1 VDARS
6 WEDATRTL
14 GHTVDMM
21 ASNETSDG
29 VVKHGQQVHDE
40 FWVPE
45 RPSQALHSEG
55 DEVPVH
61 RRRFRPEPRF
71 GWLGGT
77 NRAMLMPDGRYSKD
91 VPPPYRPNAN
101 IKQIG
106 QLTLIE

>member
-1 VDARS
+1 MDARS

-77 NRAMLMPDGRYSKD
+77 NWVQSATPDRM
-91 VPPPYRPNAN
+91 A
-101 IKQIG
+101 
-106 QLTLIE
+106 E

>member
-1 VDARS
+1 
-6 WEDATRTL
+6 
-14 GHTVDMM
+14 MM
-21 ASNETSDG
+21 AFNGTSGG
-29 VVKHGQQVHDE
+29 VVKQGQQVHDE
-40 FWVPE
+40 FRDPE
-45 RPSQALHSEG
+45 CPSRALHFG
-55 DEVPVH
+55 DDEVPVH

-77 NRAMLMPDGRYSKD
+77 NWVMLMPDCRYSKG